1 MTDAAV
7 LERVLRCLP
16 PGWKPASRA
25 KVGCMYSFV
34 VGDATGKVKKFHILY
49 RGSERLA
56 RSHDFDSVLET
67 LEEDLQRHV
76 AAFAEG
82 RVFLHAGAVGW
93 RGRAIILPGR
103 TYAGKSTL
111 VDALVRAGA
120 TYYSDEY
127 AVLDERGRVHPYA
140 RPLKLR
146 ARRGETTARA
156 AGEPASIGTRA
167 LPVGLVALTRYEPG
181 AEWQAQALSPG
192 EALLALME
200 SAVPVRNRPG
210 ATLQALQAVVTSAQV
225 VRGVRGEVEQ
235 AVEAVLSRAFEGRG
249 RTEGKRAKRVGSV
262 DRNAR
267 GGSNGPA

>member
-1 MTDAAV
+1 
-7 LERVLRCLP
+7 
-16 PGWKPASRA
+16 
-25 KVGCMYSFV
+25 MYSLV

-56 RSHDFDSVLET
+56 RSHDFESVVAT
-67 LEEDLQRHV
+67 LEEDLKLHI

-146 ARRGETTARA
+146 ARRGEATART
-156 AGEPASIGTRA
+156 AGQPASVGTRP

-210 ATLQALQAVVTSAQV
+210 ATLQALKAVVTNAPV

-235 AVEAVLSRAFEGRG
+235 AVEAVLSRAIEGRR
-249 RTEGKRAKRVGSV
+249 RTEGKQAQRVGASLAT
-262 DRNAR
+262 RR
-267 GGSNGPA
+267 GGSDGPA